1 MQKFNAKALLS
12 EFSKLSSSD
21 KNKKAH
27 SNKVIKQEIQNVLED
42 TKIALY
48 NQNREYAVKYVLWQG
63 LLNQYGIFGHKK
75 NSKRTFGADKEINY
89 YDETFEH
96 GDLVSI
102 DFGTSNIDK
111 EFSFTH
117 TAIVIKSYTD
127 FIVVVPTTSC
137 KDGRL
142 ETKPKDEQDDTLV
155 ITSSDFPEIRSDSY
169 ILIYQIRSVSKNRIQ
184 KKIGTIKGAPLL
196 HRIDCK
202 IGEIFAPSCYKES

>member
-1 MQKFNAKALLS
+1 M
-12 EFSKLSSSD
+12 
-21 KNKKAH
+21 
-27 SNKVIKQEIQNVLED
+27 ED

-63 LLNQYGIFGHKK
+63 LLNQYGIFGRKR
-75 NSKRTFGADKEINY
+75 NSKRAFGVNKEINY

-155 ITSSDFPEIRSDSY
+155 ITSSVSLMFI
-169 ILIYQIRSVSKNRIQ
+169 QIRI
-184 KKIGTIKGAPLL
+184 
-196 HRIDCK
+196 
-202 IGEIFAPSCYKES
+202 Y

>member
-27 SNKVIKQEIQNVLED
+27 SNKVIKQEIKNVLED

-63 LLNQYGIFGHKK
+63 LLNQYGIFGRKR
-75 NSKRTFGADKEINY
+75 NSKRAFGVNKEINY

-102 DFGTSNIDK
+102 DFGTNNIDK

-155 ITSSDFPEIRSDSY
+155 ITSSDFSDVHSDSY

-184 KKIGTIKGAPLL
+184 KKIGTIKGTPLL

-202 IGEIFAPSCYKES
+202 IVEIFAPSCYKES